1 MDRLIGCALIYATEN
16 KGVRLFAYYIFCSFA
31 SGIPLS
37 LSLVSSNV
45 AGYTKKATVSAMM
58 FIAYCA
64 GNIIGP
70 FLFFSDEAPRYT
82 VSFLTCPLIICDQL
96 RRVRSL
102 TTFFNENRVA
112 SCR

>member
-1 MDRLIGCALIYATEN
+1 MIANSFHLHSLLGCALIYAVDN
-16 KGVRLFAYYIFCSFA
+16 RGVRLFSYYIFVSFA
-31 SGIPLS
+31 SGLPLS

-70 FLFFSDEAPRYT
+70 FLFFSREAPRYQ
-82 VSFLTCPLIICDQL
+82 VWLITDFPIDGNPAH
-96 RRVRSL
+96 RRLGRDH
-102 TTFFNENRVA
+102 
-112 SCR
+112 